1 MRRLSLDV
9 GSRRVGVAVCDD
21 GEGVVTPIAA
31 IVFHGAAALAREVA
45 MLVES
50 RCIGVVVVGL
60 PVTRA
65 GQGRGE
71 ARIAEVVAELSACLD
86 VPVSTEDERG
96 TTIEAE
102 ERLSSAGVPPLRR
115 RNLIDSVAAQII
127 LESHLARVH
136 RAAVA
141 QTVDPLRDGC

>member
-1 MRRLSLDV
+1 
-9 GSRRVGVAVCDD
+9 
-21 GEGVVTPIAA
+21 
-31 IVFHGAAALAREVA
+31 

-71 ARIAEVVAELSACLD
+71 ARVAEVVAELSSCLD

-102 ERLSSAGVPPLRR
+102 ARLRDAGVPLQRR
-115 RNLIDSVAAQII
+115 RNLVDSVAAQII
-127 LESHLARVH
+127 LESHLARAH
-136 RAAVA
+136 RASGAH
-141 QTVDPLRDGC
+141 TVDPSRDGC